1 MVQVY
6 AVDAGKLPD
15 PKEYPEVLTGLAKER
30 QEKTMRYLQ
39 PGDRKRSLGAG
50 MLLREVLPRYGV
62 SPEDICLGVNGKPQ
76 VEGLWF
82 NLSHSGCWA
91 VCAVGSK
98 PVGCDVEQIARA
110 PERVAERFFHR
121 NEAAYLR
128 RCRDGERDAVFYRF
142 WTMKESYM
150 KMTGEGMR
158 LSFDSIEFSIE
169 TEPVQVIRDG
179 QALSCHIR
187 EYVLPGYRISVC
199 AEEGRFGE
207 SIEILDFAG
216 IG

>member
-6 AVDAGKLPD
+6 AADAGKLPD
-15 PKEYPEVLTGLAKER
+15 PKEYPGMLAGLTKGR
-30 QEKTMRYLQ
+30 REKTMRYLQ

-91 VCAVGSK
+91 VCAVGRK
-98 PVGCDVEQIARA
+98 PVGCDVEQIAPA
-110 PERVAERFFHR
+110 PKRVAERFFHR

-128 RCRDGERDAVFYRF
+128 RCQDGERDTVFYRF

-158 LSFDSIEFSIE
+158 LPFDSIEFSVE
-169 TEPVQVIRDG
+169 TEPVQVLRDG
-179 QALSCHIR
+179 KVLSCHIR

-207 SIEILDFAG
+207 NIEILDFAG